1 MLLRRYHKLEEEKS
15 PNDFIADVDK
25 AIDEEV
31 ILEPIIEP
39 TEEDLNL
46 EELTVKELKEIA
58 TERQIEVPDRV
69 KKDDLI
75 KLIREG

>member
-1 MLLRRYHKLEEEKS
+1 MS
-15 PNDFIADVDK
+15 NDFIADVEK
-25 AIDEEV
+25 AIEDEV

-46 EELTVKELKEIA
+46 EELTVKELKQIA